1 MSSPSQ
7 RGNGCSSMVPI
18 PDTPKESPDDAL
30 GLVDIPAAQRAAFL
44 RTLKALFTG
53 W

>member
-1 MSSPSQ
+1 
-7 RGNGCSSMVPI
+7 MVPI